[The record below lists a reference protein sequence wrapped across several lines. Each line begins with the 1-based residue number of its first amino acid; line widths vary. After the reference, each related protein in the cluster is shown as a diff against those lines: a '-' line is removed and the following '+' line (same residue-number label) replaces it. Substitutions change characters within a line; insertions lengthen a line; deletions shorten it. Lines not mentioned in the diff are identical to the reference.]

1 MEATVIGAKAP
12 MWSEREGLYMLEFER
27 FKEIFKDYPY
37 IASAYLFGSQASGKI
52 GPMSD
57 VDIAILIRHNAP
69 NGRELIHK
77 MDYLA
82 YRIEEA
88 FQVKEVDLIEL
99 NRQGLI
105 FVHNVLKSGRLIY
118 NADPDFRIR
127 FVTKIISDYCDFE
140 LTLRFMNKYY
150 FEGYCRRLATL

>member
-1 MEATVIGAKAP
+1 MIDIEK
-12 MWSEREGLYMLEFER
+12 L
-27 FKEIFKDYPY
+27 KDIFKDYPY

-57 VDIAILIRHNAP
+57 VDIAVLLKDNAP
-69 NGRELIHK
+69 KGRELIHK

-82 YRIEEA
+82 YKTQEA

-105 FVHNVLKSGRLIY
+105 FVHNVLKTGKLIY
-118 NADPDFRIR
+118 DSDPGFRIR
-127 FVTKIISDYCDFE
+127 FVTKVISNYCDFE
-140 LTLRFMNKYY
+140 PTLRFMNNYY
-150 FEGYCRRLATL
+150 FKGYKRRLAAL